1 MAARVRITDRDRGYK
16 ALMRRVQKAAR
27 GRTVKVGLL
36 SGDGAEPAGDGDKS
50 LLDVATFHEFGIGN
64 NPERSFVRAWFD
76 ENINEHKALERKL
89 AESVVKGQNTIESA
103 LEKMG
108 LLLSATM
115 QMRIRG
121 GISPANAESTIRRKG
136 SSTPLIGESGSLVA
150 NISHEVE

>member
-1 MAARVRITDRDRGYK
+1 MAARVRVTDRDKGYR

-36 SGDGAEPAGDGDKS
+36 SGNGGAPSGDGDKS

-76 ENINEHKALERKL
+76 ENKNEHKALERKL
-89 AESVVKGQNTIESA
+89 AESVVRGQNTVDSA
-103 LEKMG
+103 LDKMG

-121 GISPANAESTIRRKG
+121 GIGEDLAESTIERKG
-136 SSTPLIGESGSLVA
+136 SSTQLVDTGSLVSA
-150 NISHEVE
+150 ISHEVE

>member
-1 MAARVRITDRDRGYK
+1 MKK
-16 ALMRRVQKAAR
+16 AER

-36 SGDGAEPAGDGDKS
+36 SGDGGLPAGDGDKS

-89 AESVVKGQNTIESA
+89 AKSVVKGQNTIESA

-121 GISPANAESTIRRKG
+121 GISPPNVESTIRLKNG
-136 SSTPLIGESGSLVA
+136 KTTPLINWGTLVA
-150 NISHEVE
+150 AISHEVE